1 MNQQNRQIIK
11 QNYNVSPENAGIR
24 IDQYLANMFPNYSR
38 GTIQK
43 WISNGDVLINRNK
56 CKPKVKLKGY
66 EEIAVEVLI
75 DSVVEDQPQEM
86 NLDILFED
94 DEIMIVNKPAGLLVH
109 PGAGSPYKTLLNGL
123 LAHNESQSLL
133 PRAGIVH
140 RLDKMTSGLM
150 VVSKTVRAYNSLV
163 NQLKD
168 HTVAREYYAIVKG
181 VLSGPNRIDHP
192 IGRHKTKRTKMAV
205 MINGKRAV
213 THFDILENFK
223 HYTAIKVNL
232 ETGRTHQIRVH
243 MHYVNYPLLGDPV
256 YGNHLRVEPR
266 VESGLKDIIRQF
278 PRQALHARSLSFVH
292 PKTNHN
298 VKFKCKL
305 ADDLQDLLEELR
317 DFDSISQSDYD
328 DDWEVIYPE
337 K

>member
-11 QNYNVSPENAGIR
+11 QIYNVSPENAGVR
-24 IDQYLANMFPNYSR
+24 VDQYLANFFPNYSR
-38 GTIQK
+38 VTIQK
-43 WISNGDVLINRNK
+43 WITNGDVLINGNH
-56 CKPKVKLKGY
+56 CKPKIKLKGF
-66 EEIAVEVLI
+66 ERISINVLI
-75 DSVVEDQPQEM
+75 ESVVEDKPQQMDLNIIYEDE
-86 NLDILFED
+86 DI
-94 DEIMIVNKPAGLLVH
+94 IVINKPAGLLVH
-109 PGAGSPYKTLLNGL
+109 PGSGSPDNTLLNGL
-123 LAHNESQSLL
+123 LAHNSSQSLL

-150 VVSKTVRAYNSLV
+150 VVAKTVGAYKSLV

-168 HTVAREYYAIVKG
+168 HTVSREYYAIVKG
-181 VLSGPNRIDHP
+181 ILNAPNRIDQP

-205 MINGKRAV
+205 VVNGKRAV

-223 HYTAIKVNL
+223 HYTAIKVHL

-266 VESGLKDIIRQF
+266 VETGLKEIIREF
-278 PRQALHARSLSFVH
+278 PRQALHARSLSFIH
-292 PKTNHN
+292 PKTNN
-298 VKFKCKL
+298 LVKFKCKL
-305 ADDLQDLLEELR
+305 ADDLLSLLEELR